1 MLVIVAFTLW
11 CGASTVVGPTSVKL
25 KVRAEVT
32 SLKLRSAEVMKE
44 LESNVKVPVSVP
56 WSGLEWMPIVVV
68 LAVKV

>member
-1 MLVIVAFTLW
+1 
-11 CGASTVVGPTSVKL
+11 
-25 KVRAEVT
+25 
-32 SLKLRSAEVMKE
+32 MKE